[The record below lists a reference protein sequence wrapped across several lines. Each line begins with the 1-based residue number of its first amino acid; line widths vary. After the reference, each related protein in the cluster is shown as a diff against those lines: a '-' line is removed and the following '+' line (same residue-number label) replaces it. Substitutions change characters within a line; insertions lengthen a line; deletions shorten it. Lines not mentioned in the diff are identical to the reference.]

1 MVLLPKSYSQSD
13 FYFSIQL
20 LYTIKLCAVQTSDI
34 IYIPGDT
41 CFVSETTNS
50 RWMELDY
57 NCNLISEWQN
67 LSSSVQH

>member
-20 LYTIKLCAVQTSDI
+20 LYTIKLCAVPTSDI